1 MSKHEQQAP
10 AFVHQIKNTS
20 IRRNMAQ
27 DKVSIRISKE
37 DMEKFNTLAS
47 SLSMTK
53 TAVIKKIVN
62 DGFGQTIEITNDD
75 LLASFSKIEKML
87 ESIGNNVN
95 QMARKVNAGGRFTEQ
110 DSKTLEQV
118 SDRFEKLYDFVATKT
133 KKAVI
138 KKRGSK

>member
-1 MSKHEQQAP
+1 
-10 AFVHQIKNTS
+10 
-20 IRRNMAQ
+20 MAQ
-27 DKVSIRISKE
+27 DKISIRVSRDDI
-37 DMEKFNTLAS
+37 EKLNTLAS

-53 TAVIKKIVN
+53 TALIKKIVN
-62 DGFGQTIEITNDD
+62 DGFDQTIEITNND

-110 DSKTLEQV
+110 DQKALEQV
-118 SDRFEKLYDFVATKT
+118 SDRFEKLYDFIATKT

-138 KKRGSK
+138 KKRGTK

>member
-1 MSKHEQQAP
+1 
-10 AFVHQIKNTS
+10 
-20 IRRNMAQ
+20 MAQ

-37 DMEKFNTLAS
+37 DMQKFNELAF

-62 DGFGQTIEITNDD
+62 DGFAQTVEITNDD